1 MSKLEELR
9 NLGYGITL
17 LPGRD
22 INIQLP
28 ENQEL
33 TQKLKDR
40 LTVIRPTLIKDLE
53 HEQETG
59 RVLYRFQGYSTRR
72 DKHGKGRL
80 VLELVSNDTGEI
92 TMSYFNVNIT
102 YQRGPKQ
109 GKYFKT
115 GRSGRFWVYAGSKF
129 ALFWLATF
137 GKTDKWSR
145 LYRQMNRLKSIRF
158 SGVIKILPTCHQ
170 ITDLTAVKIS

>member
-9 NLGYGITL
+9 NLGYGVTL
-17 LPGRD
+17 LPGSV
-22 INIQLP
+22 INIQPP

-40 LTVIRPTLIKDLE
+40 LRVIKPTLIEDLE
-53 HEQETG
+53 SEQETA
-59 RVLYRFQGYSTRR
+59 LYRFQGYSTRK

-102 YQRGPKQ
+102 YQRGPNK

-115 GRSGRFWVYAGSKF
+115 GRNGRFWVYAGSKF

-145 LYRQMNRLKSIRF
+145 VYRQLNRLKAIRF
-158 SGVIKILPTCHQ
+158 SGVIKISPTCHQ